1 MQQDLL
7 KEHEET
13 EDDFVPLAAGLDY
26 EKEIESDIE
35 KEVEAVEPKQPEKK
49 KREISGALKKKC
61 IIAAASILGALI
73 LIYFGGVAYYNSHFF
88 AGTLI
93 NGFKCSG
100 MTVENARDSLINDI
114 ENYKFFL
121 KERNNVYEE
130 IAGKDIGLN
139 LETIGSL
146 EEVKANQ
153 NPWRWPFP
161 GKEKYQRVNIIV
173 TMDEA
178 ALDSKVEELNCVAE
192 VRDKMKGANRLV
204 TYNEESRLFEIPS
217 KNEQMANEGSLF
229 YKEVG
234 NGYMDIERP
243 RDKTDKDKNIVSVSK
258 LKECVKNGIY
268 GLYPDMDLDVE
279 QCYVTMAE
287 ETNMKEALDK
297 INKYVSAKVSYKKGD
312 DIIPLDGGSIHFWV
326 SMDENYNVY
335 LNEDEVAQFVSD
347 LSMKYN
353 TIGMARPF
361 VTSTGADITIADG
374 DYGWRVDK
382 REETAALCEIIKN
395 GETTEREP
403 IFAQKAYHLGS
414 TDIGNSYV
422 EISIKNQHLWMYK
435 NGEVIVSTDIVTGN
449 PYAGNATPTGVY
461 RLKSR
466 ERDSIL
472 VGEDYRTPVSYW
484 MPFNGGVGMHDA
496 NWRGSF
502 GGSIY
507 LGGGS
512 HGCINLPPSIASKIF
527 ENISVGY
534 PIIVY

>member
-1 MQQDLL
+1 MQQDLV
-7 KEHEET
+7 KKHEET
-13 EDDFVPLAAGLDY
+13 EDDFEPLAVGTDY
-26 EKEIESDIE
+26 KDDESE
-35 KEVEAVEPKQPEKK
+35 EEAEVIEPKVEEQPQKEKK
-49 KREISGALKKKC
+49 EISGAVKKKC
-61 IIAAASILGALI
+61 IIAAASVFGALV
-73 LIYFGGVAYYNSHFF
+73 LIYFGGVAYYSSHFF

-93 NGFKCSG
+93 NGFKCSN
-100 MTVENARDSLINDI
+100 MNVEKAQESLVKNI

-130 IAGKDIGLN
+130 IAGKDIALK
-139 LETIGSL
+139 LETIESP
-146 EEVKANQ
+146 EEAKEKQ

-161 GKEKYQRVNIIV
+161 GEEKYQKLNITV

-178 ALDSKVEELNCVAE
+178 ALESKVDSLNCVAE
-192 VRDKMKGANRLV
+192 NKDKMQGANSLV
-204 TYNEESRLFEIPS
+204 TYNEESRLFEIPA
-217 KNEQMANEGSLF
+217 KNKQMANAGGFF
-229 YKEVG
+229 YRETG
-234 NGYMDIERP
+234 GDIRIERP
-243 RDKTDKDKNIVSVSK
+243 KAENTDRDKNIVSVSR
-258 LKECVKNGIY
+258 LKECVKNGMY
-268 GLYPDMDLDVE
+268 GLYPDMDLEVE
-279 QCYVTMAE
+279 QCYVTMSE
-287 ETNMKEALDK
+287 ENTMKEALDK
-297 INKYVSAKVSYKKGD
+297 INKYVSANVSYKKGD
-312 DIIPLDGGSIHFWV
+312 EIIPLDGGSIHFWV

-335 LNEDEVAQFVSD
+335 LDEDEVAQFVSD
-347 LSMKYN
+347 LSVKYN

-361 VTSTGADITIADG
+361 VTSTGVDITIADG
-374 DYGWRVDK
+374 DYGWRLDK
-382 REETAALCEIIKN
+382 SEETAALCEIIRN

-403 IFAQKAYHLGS
+403 IFAQKAYYLGS

-435 NGEVIVSTDIVTGN
+435 NGEVIVSTDVVTGN

-512 HGCINLPPSIASKIF
+512 HGCVNLPPSIASKIY